1 MKGVNGISLFIGI
14 LVINLIGYGFIAIQ
28 YSKMQ
33 EKINFL
39 ENAIIYKENFN
50 AKIINSKLKNKIDS
64 VLSIRCQ
71 DSKQISWRGTGTK
84 IDSHNVLT
92 ADHMIFNTVDL
103 SKKYPFLC
111 EFYDDGVLVG
121 KIDISGKNTNKAV
134 QINQRDMSLLNVNF
148 NEKGLKI
155 SFLTPKIVQIV
166 RGLPLILVSHPLD
179 FKNDK
184 LTTFGLVVNANVQ
197 NSLPESRQI
206 YWSNAIMTDMSAS
219 PGSSGAPLFNTN
231 GDFIG
236 IHVGGERSKGLNL
249 NYQLLFDKDFFTV
262 YEKFK
267 KFN

>member
-1 MKGVNGISLFIGI
+1 MKDIKGVSLFIGI
-14 LVINLIGYGFIAIQ
+14 LVSNLIGYGFIAIQ

-33 EKINFL
+33 DKINFL

-71 DSKQISWRGTGTK
+71 DSKNVSWRGTGTK

-92 ADHMIFNTVDL
+92 ADHMVFNTVDI
-103 SKKYPFLC
+103 SKKYPFYC

-121 KIDISGKNTNKAV
+121 MIEIDGKINHKVIQVNN
-134 QINQRDMSLLNVNF
+134 RDMALINVKF
-148 NEKGLKI
+148 NDKGSKI
-155 SFLTPKIVQIV
+155 SFITPKIVQIV

-184 LTTFGLVVNANVQ
+184 LTTFGLVVNSNVQ
-197 NSLPESRQI
+197 NSLPESRQL

-249 NYQLLFDKDFFTV
+249 NYQLLFDKEFFTT
-262 YEKFK
+262 YENFK
-267 KFN
+267 KIN